1 MKKEHKKAEGKH
13 DENERIGN
21 MWIGDDESEKMM
33 MTKMTQMGTKEHK
46 ETKKKDDDSILI
58 ICMKCVCDF

>member
-1 MKKEHKKAEGKH
+1 MGMKKEHKKAEGKH

-46 ETKKKDDDSILI
+46 ETKKK
-58 ICMKCVCDF
+58 KR